1 MTHERKLV
9 VLDVDSTLTRDE
21 GIDLLAHF
29 VSEDVAAQVAAITAS
44 AMRGELDFEESLKRR
59 VATLE
64 GVSVDK
70 VAAATAQVRLT
81 EGAQELVSELHSHGH
96 IVGAVS
102 GGFHHMIDPLALEL
116 NLDFHRANVLEV
128 REGHLTGNTVGK
140 VIDAE
145 AKAATLREWA
155 RANGIHMAQTVAVG
169 DGGNDVEMLRAAG
182 VGIAFMAKPVAKQAA
197 DVSIDVPDLRLVL
210 DVVGLRG

>member
-64 GVSVDK
+64 GVSVEK
-70 VAAATAQVRLT
+70 VVAATAQVRLT
-81 EGAQELVSELHSHGH
+81 EGAKELVSELHSHGH

-102 GGFHHMIDPLALEL
+102 GGFHHMIDPLAQEL

>member
-102 GGFHHMIDPLALEL
+102 GGFHHMIDPLAQEL
-116 NLDFHRANVLEV
+116 DLDFHRANVLEV

>member
-102 GGFHHMIDPLALEL
+102 GGFHHMIDPLAQEL

>member
-64 GVSVDK
+64 GVSVEK

>member
-64 GVSVDK
+64 GVSVEK

-102 GGFHHMIDPLALEL
+102 GGFHHMIDPLAQEL

-128 REGHLTGNTVGK
+128 REGHLTGKTVGK

>member
-1 MTHERKLV
+1 MTHGRKLV

-64 GVSVDK
+64 GVSVEK

-102 GGFHHMIDPLALEL
+102 GGFHHMIDPLAQEL
-116 NLDFHRANVLEV
+116 NLDLHRANVLEV
-128 REGHLTGNTVGK
+128 REGHLTGKTVGK

-155 RANGIHMAQTVAVG
+155 SANGIHMAQTVAVG